1 MSKRKEKH
9 LHITFEQSIEFR
21 APLQL
26 AFIDFQQAFDT
37 LVRNAIWQAL
47 KEKGVPQK
55 IIAIIKAIYEQSTCN
70 ILHKN
75 LISEPIPVLNGV
87 KQGLFSHPCCLTL

>member
-26 AFIDFQQAFDT
+26 VFIDFQQAFDT
-37 LVRNAIWQAL
+37 LARNAIWQAL
-47 KEKGVPQK
+47 KEKGV
-55 IIAIIKAIYEQSTCN
+55 A
-70 ILHKN
+70 
-75 LISEPIPVLNGV
+75 
-87 KQGLFSHPCCLTL
+87 